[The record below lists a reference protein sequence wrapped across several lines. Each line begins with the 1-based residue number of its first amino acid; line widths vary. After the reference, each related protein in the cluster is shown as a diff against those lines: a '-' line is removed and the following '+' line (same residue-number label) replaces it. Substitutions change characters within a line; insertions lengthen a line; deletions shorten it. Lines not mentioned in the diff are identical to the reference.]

1 MLNMRSSRKGL
12 RITLGVS
19 LLLALLMAVSSV
31 GMALTAPGKFVSGRQ
46 GIVAAADP
54 LAAMAGLE
62 MLRKGGNAVDA
73 AVASAF
79 AVGVVEPQASSIGGE
94 GMMVIY
100 LAKEDKSTVIDYKSA
115 IPAAAESLGDK
126 RAPSKGY
133 GSVGIPGTVAGL
145 ALALEK
151 YGTMSLA
158 EVLEPAIRLADK
170 GFPCGKTL
178 ASVVNDN
185 FATISSSPELS
196 KVFLKDGLPV
206 VEGDIVRNVD
216 YANSLRLIAKYGPDA
231 FYKGAIAD
239 AIASEMALN
248 GGFLSKEDLAQYK
261 ALESSPIRSTYR
273 GYSIITTPPPV
284 TSVALLTAINVMK
297 QFDMAARSNLSF
309 ENIHVISEAIR
320 QANIDRRQYV
330 GDPAFV
336 KVPIQGLLSEEY
348 AKSIAGK
355 ISFDKVRDAKTL
367 VPGVFNVQ
375 TGMGF
380 TNLAATGTEGPAH
393 DTPSTTQISVV
404 DRKHNLVSLT
414 QTVSSFF
421 GAGVMI
427 KGTGIILNN
436 EMGNVYGP
444 KESPTGLQAHKRIV
458 TTISPS
464 VVLKNGKPYM
474 AIGTPGA
481 SRIMTTMAILFSN
494 ILDHNMPLDKA
505 IDAPR
510 FHPSETKNM
519 IEVEGRMPV
528 GVVERLKAAGYEV
541 VVHPDYDLYFG
552 GVQGVMIDDRGVM
565 YGGADPRRDGA
576 AAAY

>member
-1 MLNMRSSRKGL
+1 MRSSKKSL
-12 RITLGVS
+12 QFTLGVS
-19 LLLALLMAVSSV
+19 LLLALLLAASSV
-31 GMALTAPGKFVSGRQ
+31 GSALTAPGKYVTGRH
-46 GIVAAADP
+46 GVVAAADP
-54 LAAMAGLE
+54 LAAQAGLE
-62 MLRKGGNAVDA
+62 MLKKGGNAIDA
-73 AVASAF
+73 AVAAAF
-79 AVGVVEPQASSIGGE
+79 AIGVVEPQASSIGGE
-94 GMMVIY
+94 GMITIY
-100 LAKEDKSTVIDYKSA
+100 LAKEEKATVIDYKSEV
-115 IPAAAESLGDK
+115 PAGAESLGDQ

-145 ALALEK
+145 AMALEK
-151 YGTMSLA
+151 YGTKTLA

-178 ASVVNDN
+178 AEVVSDN
-185 FATISSSPELS
+185 FATIQKNPELS

-206 VEGDIVRNVD
+206 VQGDIVRNVD

-231 FYKGAIAD
+231 FYKGAIAE
-239 AIASEMALN
+239 AIAAEMAAN

-261 ALESSPIRSTYR
+261 ALESNPIRSEYR
-273 GYSIITTPPPV
+273 GYSIISTPPPV
-284 TSVALLTAINVMK
+284 TSVSLLTSLNVMK
-297 QFDMAARSNLSF
+297 QFDMKAQSNVAF
-309 ENIHVISEAIR
+309 ENVHVIAEAIR

-336 KVPIQGLLSEEY
+336 KVPLQGMLSEDY
-348 AKSIAGK
+348 AKSIAK
-355 ISFDKVRDAKTL
+355 QISFEKIRDAKTL
-367 VPGVFNVQ
+367 VPGVFD
-375 TGMGF
+375 T
-380 TNLAATGTEGPAH
+380 TTSLAPTGTEGPAH

-444 KESPTGLQAHKRIV
+444 KTGPTGLQAYKRIV

-474 AIGTPGA
+474 AVGTPGA
-481 SRIMTTMAILFSN
+481 SRIMTTMAIMFSN
-494 ILDHNMPLDKA
+494 LLDHNMPLDKA

-510 FHPSETKNM
+510 FHPSETKNF

-528 GVVERLKAAGYEV
+528 GTVERLKAAGYEV
-541 VVHPDYDLYFG
+541 KVYPDYDLYFG
-552 GVQGVMIDDRGVM
+552 GVQGVMIGDRNVLI
-565 YGGADPRRDGA
+565 GGADPRRDGA